1 MISRHWRGLAK
12 PTHAEPYLDHLRRD
26 TFPALHAIPGFVDA
40 TVLRRDLA
48 KGVEFLVV
56 TRWTSLDAIE
66 QFAGPD
72 LELAVVPETVQEMM
86 IEYDPSVRHYTIVD
100 AVVGG

>member
-12 PTHAEPYLDHLRRD
+12 PTHAELYLEHLLRD
-26 TFPALHAIPGFVDA
+26 TFPALRAIPGFVDA
-40 TVLRRDLA
+40 SVLRRDLA
-48 KGVEFLVV
+48 EGVEFLVV
-56 TRWTSLDAIE
+56 TRWTSLETIE

-86 IEYDPSVRHYTIVD
+86 IRYDPSVRHYTIVN
-100 AVVGG
+100 AVGGG

>member
-1 MISRHWRGLAK
+1 MPS
-12 PTHAEPYLDHLRRD
+12 
-26 TFPALHAIPGFVDA
+26 
-40 TVLRRDLA
+40 
-48 KGVEFLVV
+48 
-56 TRWTSLDAIE
+56 SS
-66 QFAGPD
+66 FAGPD